1 LGEYALEINQLIYFL
16 EVAKQKSF
24 TGAAK
29 TLHVSQPAISK
40 MIRMLE
46 DELGVVL
53 FDRSSRHVQLTDY
66 GAIVQNQVQKLVQT
80 FLDIHTELNEVTQLE
95 KGVIRIGIP
104 PMVGEMFFPRII
116 GLFHQQYPNIKIK
129 LFEVGSKKVE
139 EEVEDGSLD
148 LGVAVLPIKANTF
161 ESYEFAKNPIML
173 IVDSKHRLSGRT
185 VVNFSDLKDESF
197 ILYRQDF
204 GLYQMI
210 YNACSLA
217 GFEPDIVCETS
228 QWDFMARI
236 VADGLG
242 IAFLPQKVC
251 QELNNS
257 NVTVVA
263 LDSPQIYWH
272 LALIWRRNA
281 YLSQASQKWIAF
293 AKAQFTETTISQD
306 FWTRAVFP

>member
-1 LGEYALEINQLIYFL
+1 MEINQLIYFL

-29 TLHVSQPAISK
+29 TLYVSQPAISK
-40 MIRMLE
+40 MIQMLE

-53 FDRSSRHVQLTDY
+53 FDRTSRHVQLTDY
-66 GAIVQNQVQKLVQT
+66 GVTVQNQVQKLVQN
-80 FLDIHTELNEVTQLE
+80 FQDIHTELNEVTQLE
-95 KGVIRIGIP
+95 KGVILIGIP

-129 LFEVGSKKVE
+129 LLEVGSKKVE
-139 EEVEDGSLD
+139 EGVEDGSLD
-148 LGVAVLPIKANTF
+148 VGVAVLPIKANTF
-161 ESYEFAKNPIML
+161 ESYEFVKNPIML
-173 IVDSKHRLSGRT
+173 IVESKHRLAGRE
-185 VVNFSDLKDESF
+185 VVKFSDLKDESF

-204 GLYQMI
+204 GLHQI
-210 YNACSLA
+210 INNACNLA

-228 QWDFMARI
+228 QWDFMAKI

-242 IAFLPQKVC
+242 VAFLPQRVC
-251 QELNNS
+251 QEIRNS

-272 LALIWRRNA
+272 LALIWRQNA
-281 YLSQASQKWIAF
+281 YVSQASQKWISF
-293 AKAQFTETTISQD
+293 AKSQFTETTVSQD
-306 FWTRAVFP
+306 FWTSAVFP

>member
-1 LGEYALEINQLIYFL
+1 MEINQLIYFL

-46 DELGVVL
+46 DELGVIL

-66 GAIVQNQVQKLVQT
+66 GTIVQNQVQKLVQT
-80 FLDIHTELNEVTQLE
+80 FQDIHTELDEVTLLQ
-95 KGVIRIGIP
+95 KGVLRIGIP

-139 EEVEDGSLD
+139 DGVEDGSLD
-148 LGVAVLPIKANTF
+148 VGVAVLPIKPDTF
-161 ESYEFAKNPIML
+161 EAYEFAKNPIML
-173 IVDSKHRLSGRT
+173 VVDSQHRLAGRT
-185 VVNFSDLKDESF
+185 AAKFSDLKDESF

-210 YNACSLA
+210 VNACNLA
-217 GFEPDIVCETS
+217 GFDPDIVCETS

-242 IAFLPQKVC
+242 IALLPKRVC
-251 QELNNS
+251 QELKNS
-257 NVTVVA
+257 NVKVIP

-272 LALIWRRNA
+272 LALIWRQHA
-281 YLSQASQKWIAF
+281 YQSQATQKWIAF
-293 AKAQFTETTISQD
+293 AKSQFTETAISQD
-306 FWTRAVFP
+306 FWTKAVFP

>member
-1 LGEYALEINQLIYFL
+1 LEINQLIYFL

-40 MIRMLE
+40 TIQMLE

-53 FDRSSRHVQLTDY
+53 FDRTSRHVQLTDY
-66 GAIVQNQVQKLVQT
+66 GAIVQIQVQKLVQT
-80 FLDIHTELNEVTQLE
+80 FHDIHTELNEVTHLE

-129 LFEVGSKKVE
+129 LFEAGSTKVE
-139 EEVEDGSLD
+139 EGVEDGSLD
-148 LGVAVLPIKANTF
+148 VGVALLPIKANTF
-161 ESYEFAKNPIML
+161 ESYEFAKNPIRL
-173 IVDSKHRLSGRT
+173 IVDPGHRLAGREL
-185 VVNFSDLKDESF
+185 VKFADLKDESF

-204 GLYQMI
+204 GLYPMI
-210 YNACSLA
+210 VNACNLA
-217 GFEPDIVCETS
+217 GFEPDIICETS

-242 IAFLPQKVC
+242 IALLPQRVC
-251 QELNNS
+251 QELKIS
-257 NVTVVA
+257 EVTVIA

-272 LALIWRRNA
+272 LALIWRQNA
-281 YLSQASQKWIAF
+281 YQSQASQKWIAF